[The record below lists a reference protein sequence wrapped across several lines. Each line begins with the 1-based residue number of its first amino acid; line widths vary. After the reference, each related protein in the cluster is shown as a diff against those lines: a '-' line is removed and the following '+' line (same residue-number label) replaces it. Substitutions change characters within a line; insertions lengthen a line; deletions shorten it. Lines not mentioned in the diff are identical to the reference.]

1 MAVVEH
7 ATTSRITYSHAFQ
20 VYCMYQYV
28 HGTRP
33 SVIFSNAGL
42 PSRLIGPKRI
52 ERCISRWKSNPQ
64 LMAEVRQLDEEGRKP
79 AMRDEIILSS
89 LSEIQELNRTI
100 ITLQERIRKMIAHL
114 R

>member
-1 MAVVEH
+1 
-7 ATTSRITYSHAFQ
+7 
-20 VYCMYQYV
+20 
-28 HGTRP
+28 
-33 SVIFSNAGL
+33 
-42 PSRLIGPKRI
+42 
-52 ERCISRWKSNPQ
+52 
-64 LMAEVRQLDEEGRKP
+64 MAEVRQLDEEGRKP

>member
-1 MAVVEH
+1 M
-7 ATTSRITYSHAFQ
+7 
-20 VYCMYQYV
+20 
-28 HGTRP
+28 
-33 SVIFSNAGL
+33 
-42 PSRLIGPKRI
+42 IGPKRI